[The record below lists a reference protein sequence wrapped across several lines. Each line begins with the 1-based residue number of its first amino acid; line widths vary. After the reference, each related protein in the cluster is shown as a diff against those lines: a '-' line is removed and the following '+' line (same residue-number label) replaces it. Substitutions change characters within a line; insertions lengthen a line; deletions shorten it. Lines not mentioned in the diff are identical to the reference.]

1 MSSIKDKYSNF
12 VSDKVVD
19 NLIKHIELLEECMS
33 RFLSSDPYSPLYSIY
48 ANKLIDM
55 SCYLNNIQ
63 AMYEELHDINI
74 ENKNKTEI
82 IKFQIAIN
90 RLAIYES
97 KILEELKWCDSN

>member
-1 MSSIKDKYSNF
+1 
-12 VSDKVVD
+12 
-19 NLIKHIELLEECMS
+19 L
-33 RFLSSDPYSPLYSIY
+33 
-48 ANKLIDM
+48 

-90 RLAIYES
+90 RLANYET
-97 KILEELKWCDSN
+97 KVLDNLKVNMGDYN